1 MAPLFPGRIES
12 MKLKDRVAIVT
23 GAGRNIGE
31 AVCKELASEGA
42 KIVALD
48 MDKGRGDNVVQMVKG
63 MGGQA
68 ISAVADISSEADVKR
83 AVGEAV
89 KAFGRIDILVNNAAI
104 SDNKTI
110 LDITKEQW
118 DKCIAVTLT
127 GPFLMSKYVVEQM
140 VKQGQGGN
148 ILNIAS
154 TSGYRGR
161 PRAIAYTT
169 AKAGVVNF
177 SRSLAMQVA
186 KHNIRVNCLAPNKI
200 GSPVGKDEFDPTRP
214 INNLLKRSGLPEDLA
229 KVVSFMVSDD
239 SRFIVAEDIFVD
251 GGNMAMENS

>member
-1 MAPLFPGRIES
+1 

-31 AVCKELASEGA
+31 AVCKELAAEGA
-42 KIVALD
+42 KIAAMDL
-48 MDKGRGDNVVQMVKG
+48 DKGRGEAVAKAIKDA
-63 MGGQA
+63 GGQA
-68 ISAVADISSEADVKR
+68 IAIIGDISQEDDVKNGV
-83 AVGEAV
+83 AQTV
-89 KAFGRIDILVNNAAI
+89 KAFGKIDILINNAAI

-110 LDITKEQW
+110 LNITKEQW
-118 DKCIAVTLT
+118 DKTIAVTLT
-127 GPFLMSKYVVEQM
+127 GPFLMSKYVAQQM
-140 VKQGQGGN
+140 VDQGKGGN

-161 PRAIAYTT
+161 PRAIAYAT

-177 SRSLAMQVA
+177 TRCLAMQL
-186 KHNIRVNCLAPNKI
+186 KDYNIRVNCLAPNKI
-200 GSPVGKDEFDPTRP
+200 GSPVGKDEFDQTRP
-214 INNLLKRSGLPEDLA
+214 INNMLKRSGLPEELA
-229 KVVSFMVSDD
+229 KVISFMVSDD